1 MVLRHRSL
9 RLTAQKGKR
18 PLKLAEFIALMAAMI
33 SFVAMSTDAML
44 PALPQIGADLGV
56 PGTNDAQLIVP
67 LLVLGMAI
75 GQPLFGPLS
84 DSYGRKPAI
93 AGGMVLFLVGCVM
106 SIAAN
111 DLTIM
116 LIGRLLQGIG
126 LAGPRTVAVALIRDQ
141 YEGRAMARIMSF
153 IMAVFILVPAL
164 APALGQGILV
174 FAHWRW
180 IFVMFV
186 AAGVIVLT
194 WFMIRQPETLARDKR
209 APFTLGRIGLTVVE
223 IVRIRTTLGYTIATG
238 FVFGGFLGYLSS
250 AQPIF
255 DIQYGQ
261 GDWFAFYFGVLSLA
275 IGAAA
280 IVNARLVM
288 RLGMRRLTRTAAAM
302 LTALSAIF
310 LVITVLMQGNPPFW
324 SLIVYLMLAFF
335 CFGWMFGN
343 LNALAM
349 EPLGHVAGTGAAVV
363 GSLATIISV
372 PLAIVIGQA
381 FDGTV
386 LPLIAGFAILSG
398 ATLIVSLWADRS

>member
-1 MVLRHRSL
+1 M
-9 RLTAQKGKR
+9 TTPKGKP
-18 PLKLAEFIALMAAMI
+18 PLKLAEFITLMAAMI

-44 PALPQIGADLGV
+44 PALPQIGHDLGV
-56 PGTNDAQLIVP
+56 GGTNDAQLIVP

-84 DSYGRKPAI
+84 DSFGRKPAI

-106 SIAAN
+106 SIVAG
-111 DLTIM
+111 DLTTM

-153 IMAVFILVPAL
+153 VMAVFILVPAL
-164 APALGQGILV
+164 APAIGQGILV

-186 AAGVIVLT
+186 AAGILVLI
-194 WFMIRQPETLARDKR
+194 WFMIRQPETLATDRR
-209 APFTLGRIGLTVVE
+209 APFTVRRIWLTVKE
-223 IVRIRTTLGYTIATG
+223 IVHIRATLGYTIATG
-238 FVFGGFLGYLSS
+238 FMFGSFLGYLSS

-255 DIQYGQ
+255 DIQYDR
-261 GDWFAFYFGVLSLA
+261 GDWFALYFGLLSLA
-275 IGAAA
+275 IGASS
-280 IVNARLVM
+280 IVNSRLVM
-288 RLGMRRLTRTAAAM
+288 RVGMRTLTRAASGM
-302 LTALSAIF
+302 LTAISAIF
-310 LVITVLMQGNPPFW
+310 LVITALMHGDPPFW
-324 SLIVYLMLAFF
+324 ALMTFLLLAFS

-349 EPLGHVAGTGAAVV
+349 GPLGHVAGTGAAVV

-372 PLAIVIGQA
+372 PFAVIIGQS

-386 LPLIAGFAILSG
+386 LPLVAGFAILSG
-398 ATLIVSLWADRS
+398 ATLIVSGWAERST

>member
-1 MVLRHRSL
+1 M
-9 RLTAQKGKR
+9 TTPQGKR
-18 PLKLAEFIALMAAMI
+18 PLKLAEFITLMAAMI
-33 SFVAMSTDAML
+33 SFVAMATDAML
-44 PALPQIGADLGV
+44 PALPQIGDDLGV
-56 PGTNDAQLIVP
+56 GGTNDAQLIVP

-93 AGGMVLFLVGCVM
+93 FGGMLLFLVGCIM
-106 SIAAN
+106 SITAT
-111 DLTIM
+111 DLTVM

-126 LAGPRTVAVALIRDQ
+126 LAGPRTIAVALIRDQ

-164 APALGQGILV
+164 APALGEIILL

-180 IFVMFV
+180 IFIMFV
-186 AAGVIVLT
+186 VAGVLVLT
-194 WFMIRQPETLARDKR
+194 WFMIRQPETLAHDKR
-209 APFTLGRIGLTVVE
+209 APFTLRRIALTVVE
-223 IVRIRTTLGYTIATG
+223 IVKIRTTLGYTIATG

-261 GDWFAFYFGVLSLA
+261 DDLFALYFGVLSLA

-288 RLGMRRLTRTAAAM
+288 RLGMRRLTRTAASM
-302 LTALSAIF
+302 LTAVSAIF
-310 LVITVLMQGNPPFW
+310 LVITVVMQGNPPFW

-349 EPLGHVAGTGAAVV
+349 EPLGHVAGTGAAVI
-363 GSLATIISV
+363 GSLATLISV
-372 PLAIVIGQA
+372 PLAILIGQA

-386 LPLIAGFAILSG
+386 LPLIAGFAILSA
-398 ATLIVSLWADRS
+398 ATLIVSLWADRSPAVAAPER